1 MRYFSCSVTVLKPI
15 AAVLDFVLISLFSL
29 TLSFFHRPLN
39 QSSILPRFF
48 LRLFLFSSSRMVLQ
62 HLTLVTSNSHFFAN
76 QECNRSCNILEL
88 NQIMDW
94 NIFQY
99 FIYLI
104 HIHIDQGN
112 IFNSYRWH
120 DPLLLLPVLFQPDN
134 YRLDS

>member
-99 FIYLI
+99 FT
-104 HIHIDQGN
+104 G
-112 IFNSYRWH
+112 IFFAI
-120 DPLLLLPVLFQPDN
+120 PVEFAVDFGVPESNCCSPKRNKNRSLWVT
-134 YRLDS
+134 Y